1 MGYVALP
8 VAVLVVSNFDMWRWI
23 DGRKTYGACCSGIG
37 VRLEKGVDEILG
49 IVADVLPVSLV
60 EDDLGART
68 LLNQILQVLTAEWR
82 VTT

>member
-1 MGYVALP
+1 MGYEALP
-8 VAVLVVSNFDMWRWI
+8 VAVLVVSNLEKWPEL

-60 EDDLGART
+60 EDDLRTRT
-68 LLNQILQVLTAEWR
+68 LLNQVLQILTAEWR